1 MMREWCRCSWFC
13 GVGCVLSR
21 DVLCVGSGMFGMKLC
36 GSVLCMLECLVC
48 VGGYGQGGMRS

>member
-48 VGGYGQGGMRS
+48 GGGMVRVV